1 MKENSIEEII
11 KQLEL
16 ILKVRKEQRE
26 IIECAG
32 GSCMNC
38 DPDIKALTESIKIVS
53 DYKRVLKENEEIKSE
68 NRRLKVIRYSTEYG
82 TENIHLIT
90 KSDLVEINTNKYF
103 IEIQD
108 GKFVDLKQVYQENE
122 ELKRDRNNNY
132 QMIALAQNEAVGYM
146 QGYEDGKKLKRSAVA
161 CVVENQQYYI
171 IKKEIEH
178 YKEYIEKLQ
187 KENEKYKR
195 LSEIN
200 LKNAEEFKDNM
211 CEHRCLLKSENEELK
226 KFITEGI
233 TVVPHSPYENYRLDF
248 LRENFVSKKKI
259 KNKIEELSKTKGD
272 LATHIAVSERIRALQ
287 EILEESEGSKD
298 GEN

>member
-1 MKENSIEEII
+1 MKENSIEEAII
-11 KQLEL
+11 LLKDFTEGNFKRDKLENYKGSYKMGYFYYKD
-16 ILKVRKEQRE
+16 IQQA
-26 IIECAG
+26 IEH
-32 GSCMNC
+32 
-38 DPDIKALTESIKIVS
+38 LLS
-53 DYKRVLKENEEIKSE
+53 DYKELQEE
-68 NRRLKVIRYSTEYG
+68 
-82 TENIHLIT
+82 
-90 KSDLVEINTNKYF
+90 F
-103 IEIQD
+103 
-108 GKFVDLKQVYQENE
+108 KQVDHECERLEEKEVRLIKENE

-132 QMIALAQNEAVGYM
+132 QMIALAQNEALGYM

-195 LSEIN
+195 LSEMN
-200 LKNAEEFKDNM
+200 LKNAEEFKNNM
-211 CEHRCLLKSENEELK
+211 CEHRCLLKSENEELQRENEELK

-233 TVVPHSPYENYRLDF
+233 TVAPHSTYKNYRLDF

-287 EILEESEGSKD
+287 ELLESEDSKD

>member
-1 MKENSIEEII
+1 MKENNDGNDTNVGSMENSIKEAI
-11 KQLEL
+11 KTMEHCVEYEKNNKDKINKADEL
-16 ILKVRKEQRE
+16 INIQETILLEYK
-26 IIECAG
+26 
-32 GSCMNC
+32 
-38 DPDIKALTESIKIVS
+38 KI
-53 DYKRVLKENEEIKSE
+53 LKENEELKSE
-68 NRRLKVIRYSTEYG
+68 NRRLKVIRYSREYG

-132 QMIALAQNEAVGYM
+132 QMIALAQNEALGYM

-187 KENEKYKR
+187 KANEKIKK
-195 LSEIN
+195 LEAEI
-200 LKNAEEFKDNM
+200 KK
-211 CEHRCLLKSENEELK
+211 LKSM
-226 KFITEGI
+226 
-233 TVVPHSPYENYRLDF
+233 
-248 LRENFVSKKKI
+248 
-259 KNKIEELSKTKGD
+259 
-272 LATHIAVSERIRALQ
+272 
-287 EILEESEGSKD
+287 
-298 GEN
+298 